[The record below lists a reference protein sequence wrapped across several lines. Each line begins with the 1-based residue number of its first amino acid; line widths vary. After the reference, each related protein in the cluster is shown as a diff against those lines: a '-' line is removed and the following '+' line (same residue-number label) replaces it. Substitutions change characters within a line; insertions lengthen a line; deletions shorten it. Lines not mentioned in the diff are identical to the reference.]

1 MTGYSYNATG
11 SIRTISGVDYST
23 EMCGGLLNLTFSL
36 RNKWLCNLARLT
48 NTSLEEVKAVTTSII
63 LRLIPSVHFNPS
75 VELLVLSSVRK
86 IKATQSQY
94 YDLVKRQLQA
104 GQTQCKQIILNS

>member
-1 MTGYSYNATG
+1 MWRFTQPDLFFKEQMALQSCEAHQHFARG
-11 SIRTISGVDYST
+11 SEG
-23 EMCGGLLNLTFSL
+23 
-36 RNKWLCNLARLT
+36 K
-48 NTSLEEVKAVTTSII
+48 TTSII
-63 LRLIPSVHFNPS
+63 LRFIPSVHFNPS
-75 VELLVLSSVRK
+75 VEILVLSSVRK